1 MIQSKAALIS
11 MSQILDDSDLV
22 AQFKTGNNREI
33 PFTGI
38 VKKYQER
45 LYWHIRRMVVVHEDA
60 DDVLQNV
67 FIKVWKGLEGF
78 RGESMLSTWLY
89 KIATN
94 ETYTFLENRKKRM
107 AHSLDNADN
116 DLANKIKADE
126 HFDGNK
132 IEWKLELAI
141 QTLPNKQK
149 TVFMLRYYDEMPYE
163 EMSRVL
169 GTSEGA
175 LKASYHHAV
184 KKVEDFLL
192 QQQ

>member
-1 MIQSKAALIS
+1 MALH
-11 MSQILDDSDLV
+11 LDDTSLL
-22 AQFKTGNNREI
+22 AQFHSPSTKEKGY
-33 PFTGI
+33 TGI

-67 FIKVWKGLEGF
+67 FIKAWKGLDGF
-78 RGESMLSTWLY
+78 RGESQLSTWLY

-116 DLANKIKADE
+116 DLANRIKADE

-192 QQQ
+192 RQ

>member
-1 MIQSKAALIS
+1 
-11 MSQILDDSDLV
+11 MSFIIDDNELV
-22 AQFKTGNNREI
+22 LAFKTGNKDV
-33 PFTGI
+33 PFTSI

-78 RGESMLSTWLY
+78 RGESQLSTWLY

-107 AHSLDNADN
+107 ANSIDDVEN
-116 DLANKIKADE
+116 DLANKLKADE
-126 HFDGNK
+126 RFDSNK

-184 KKVEDFLL
+184 KKVEEFLL
-192 QQQ
+192 QEQ

>member
-1 MIQSKAALIS
+1 MQSKAAFLS
-11 MSQILDDSDLV
+11 MSQFLDDSNLV
-22 AQFKTGNNREI
+22 DQFKAGNNREI
-33 PFTGI
+33 PFTSI

-78 RGESMLSTWLY
+78 RGESQLSTWLY

-107 AHSLDNADN
+107 AHSLDDVEN

-126 HFDGNK
+126 RFDGNK

-141 QTLPNKQK
+141 QQLPNKQK

-192 QQQ
+192 RQL

>member
-1 MIQSKAALIS
+1 
-11 MSQILDDSDLV
+11 MSQLPDDNDLV
-22 AQFKTGNNREI
+22 FQFKTDNNREI

-78 RGESMLSTWLY
+78 RGESQLSTWLY

-94 ETYTFLENRKKRM
+94 ETYTFLKNRKKRM
-107 AHSLDNADN
+107 AHSLDDVEN

-126 HFDGNK
+126 RFDGNK

-141 QTLPNKQK
+141 QQLPNKQK

-192 QQQ
+192 RQ

>member
-1 MIQSKAALIS
+1 
-11 MSQILDDSDLV
+11 MSSILDDNELV
-22 AQFKTGNNREI
+22 LAFKSGENKEV

-67 FIKVWKGLEGF
+67 FIKVWKGLDSF
-78 RGESMLSTWLY
+78 RGESQLSTWLY
-89 KIATN
+89 KIAAN

-107 AHSLDNADN
+107 ANSLDDAEN
-116 DLANKIKADE
+116 DLANRIKADQS
-126 HFDGNK
+126 FDGKK

-184 KKVEDFLL
+184 KKVEEFLL
-192 QQQ
+192 QQL

>member
-1 MIQSKAALIS
+1 MIPEKE
-11 MSQILDDSDLV
+11 LV
-22 AQFKTGNNREI
+22 AQLQNPKEKNAAFGQL
-33 PFTGI
+33 
-38 VKKYQER
+38 VDAYQER

-78 RGESMLSTWLY
+78 RGESQLSTWLY

-107 AHSLDNADN
+107 SNSLDDVEN
-116 DLANKIKADE
+116 DLANRIKADE
-126 HFDGNK
+126 RFDANK
-132 IEWKLELAI
+132 IEWMLELAI

-163 EMSRVL
+163 EMSKVL
-169 GTSEGA
+169 NTSVGA
-175 LKASYHHAV
+175 LKASYHHAA
-184 KKVEDFLL
+184 KKIEEILVHH
-192 QQQ
+192 

>member
-1 MIQSKAALIS
+1 MQSKAAVFS
-11 MSQILDDSDLV
+11 MSPFLDDSELV
-22 AQFKTGNNREI
+22 FQFKTGDNREI

-67 FIKVWKGLEGF
+67 FIKAWKGLDGF
-78 RGESMLSTWLY
+78 RGESQLSTWLY

-116 DLANKIKADE
+116 DLANRIKADE

-163 EMSRVL
+163 EMSRIL

>member
-1 MIQSKAALIS
+1 
-11 MSQILDDSDLV
+11 MSSILDDNELV
-22 AQFKTGNNREI
+22 LAFKTGNNKEF
-33 PFTGI
+33 PFTCI

-45 LYWHIRRMVVVHEDA
+45 LYWQIRRMVVIHEDA

-67 FIKVWKGLEGF
+67 FIKVWKGLDGF
-78 RGESMLSTWLY
+78 RGESQLSTWLY

-107 AHSLDNADN
+107 ANSLDDVEN

-126 HFDGNK
+126 RFDGNK
-132 IEWKLELAI
+132 IEWRLELAI

-175 LKASYHHAV
+175 LKASYHYAV
-184 KKVEDFLL
+184 KKVEEFLL
-192 QQQ
+192 QEQY